1 MCLLVEK
8 LLVTCCGG
16 YSPGLRD
23 FRFRITERSN
33 TKPSGSVSVHA
44 TFFNKQVRY
53 HALKRMQE
61 VLLRNHARYCAS
73 AEIAIT
79 PFHLSGMARYA
90 LRRVSAQI
98 ATQWIMRLLKNYH
111 DTTIYRGEAS
121 LIDYILCTQGA
132 FSAVSSWRGSRGTCS
147 HGQSTD

>member
-73 AEIAIT
+73 AEIALT

-98 ATQWIMRLLKNYH
+98 ATQWIMAWFPRH
-111 DTTIYRGEAS
+111 VQPWA
-121 LIDYILCTQGA
+121 IDGLTVA
-132 FSAVSSWRGSRGTCS
+132 FSWLDL
-147 HGQSTD
+147 HW